1 MEETRSEQLAQ
12 KVTPTVRAKLDE
24 ILKRSKFSRA
34 GNFT

>member
-24 ILKRSKFSRA
+24 ILKRIDLIKEF
-34 GNFT
+34 